1 MLYKCKIKK
10 LDNVIEEATLI
21 EINGYELYCFI
32 SYCPFKIFEN
42 SIYEVE
48 LNYEILNNYKLNK
61 SNLTTGFIKI
71 NNTFAYKITGKL
83 KNNQLILPNM
93 IFEKDDFLSNYSYLD
108 NNLVTLE
115 VDRITVSFVKKLS
128 TDL

>member
-10 LDNVIEEATLI
+10 LDDVIEEAALI

-61 SNLTTGFIKI
+61 SNLTYGFIKI
-71 NNTFAYKITGKL
+71 NNTFAYKITAKL
-83 KNNQLILPNM
+83 KNNQLILPNI
-93 IFEKDDFLSNYSYLD
+93 IFEKDDF
-108 NNLVTLE
+108 
-115 VDRITVSFVKKLS
+115 
-128 TDL
+128 